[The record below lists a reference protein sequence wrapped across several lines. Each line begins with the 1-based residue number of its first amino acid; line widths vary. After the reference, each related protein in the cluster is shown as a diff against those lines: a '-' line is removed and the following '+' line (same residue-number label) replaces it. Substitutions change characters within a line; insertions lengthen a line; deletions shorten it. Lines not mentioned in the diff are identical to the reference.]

1 MNEGI
6 TLAQSDEINKYLGF
20 RALFKNNATQVGL
33 LPTFATRATIFES
46 HLTDLEKAIISKNI
60 TSTGAT
66 IDKNLKKRAVAVYYE
81 DKCQLTR
88 NFAIDAGN
96 NDLAKNINFTENS
109 IFHLKDIEVYPQIVA
124 INNTITPFLNDLV
137 YKTYNITA
145 LTLSDGLAL
154 AADFRDYLHT
164 NTNILHGKSVAGKS
178 IDALLIPLRADNHSF
193 NMQMTWHKK
202 HANAFYLLYDEG
214 NRINQTGNAITRLLG
229 DVVEKGSGNLIPN
242 AVITNNQLEK
252 SVTAD
257 LSGHYSIEKFISG
270 LYSYTITAPEFKP
283 ITVVLK
289 SVSGESLTHNFELVA
304 IYNKK

>member
-6 TLAQSDEINKYLGF
+6 TLAQSDEINKYTGF
-20 RALFKNNATQVGL
+20 RTLFKNNATQVGL
-33 LPTFATRATIFES
+33 FPPFATRTTLFDS

-66 IDKNLKKRAVAVYYE
+66 IDKNLKKKAVAVYYE
-81 DKCQLTR
+81 DVCQLTR
-88 NFAIDAGN
+88 NFAIDKEN

-109 IFHLKDIEVYPQIVA
+109 ICRLKDIEVYPQIVA
-124 INNTITPFLNDLV
+124 INKTITPLLNDV
-137 YKTYNITA
+137 DYKTYNITA
-145 LTLSDGLAL
+145 LTLSDGLNL

-178 IDALLIPLRADNHSF
+178 IDALLIPLRADNRAF

-202 HANAFYLLYDEG
+202 HANAFYLLYEEG

-229 DVVEKGSGNLIPN
+229 DVVEKGSNSSIPN
-242 AVITNNQLEK
+242 AVITNVQLER

-257 LSGHYSIEKFISG
+257 LSGHYNIEKFISG
-270 LYSYTITAPEFKP
+270 LYSYIVTAPGFKS

-289 SVSGESLTHNFELVA
+289 SVSGESLTHNFELEPVV
-304 IYNKK
+304 